1 MHPSPSYHI
10 YIYEKL
16 EGVSHKKK
24 TRYGEDEEEETLLCN
39 FCFKI
44 KYEPNQLGIHTSMG
58 YLIDSE
64 GAYRLAITVREIN
77 YNDIFSQHDVGKGK
91 FEALLKVFDCESLYA
106 IKEGLP

>member
-1 MHPSPSYHI
+1 
-10 YIYEKL
+10 
-16 EGVSHKKK
+16 
-24 TRYGEDEEEETLLCN
+24 
-39 FCFKI
+39 
-44 KYEPNQLGIHTSMG
+44 MG